1 MNMKSFISFFAP
13 GDSIPTRKLTGPA
26 GAAALALTVSTALV
40 HCWMNSIGLLIAVKM
55 NSIHLGTLMAIVFLF
70 YPATERS
77 PRERPSLLDWALA
90 LASLGSMA
98 WLLLTYDRLLYANLQ
113 ATFTDLA
120 VAVLTMTLLVE
131 ASRRSVGLP
140 LTLLSVVF
148 LAYTRLGPML
158 PGLFAHRGFNW
169 ERIIIRMA
177 LTDQG
182 IYGVTLMVSSSYVFM
197 FILFGAFLSASRTS
211 DFFNDFSLALA
222 GKYRGGPAKVAV
234 VASALMGSI
243 SGSAQANVATTGAF
257 TIPLMKRVGYLPHFA
272 GAVEAA
278 ASTGGILMPPIM
290 GAAAFVMS
298 SFLGIPYVTI
308 MIAGFTPAL
317 LYYLAIMFMV
327 DLRAKKR
334 GLTGLSKS
342 EIPSLKATML
352 DKGHM
357 TVPLVVIIYF
367 LVAGYTPLFSAFLG
381 LFAIILVSSLKKS
394 TRMSFKDMIHALD
407 DGARS
412 AAPVGISCAI
422 VGFIVGAV
430 GMTGL
435 GQVIAMNIIMF
446 AGGKLWAA
454 LILCMIAALILGM
467 GLPATPCYIITATIA
482 APALQQMGVPALAAH
497 FFAFY
502 YGSMSAV
509 VPPVALTSY
518 TAAGLAGAKPFKVA
532 IAALGLALS
541 GLLLPFLFVYNP
553 NLLFIDF
560 ELSSYL
566 VNLATAGV
574 GLFALSCG
582 LIGMLKRDMPLWERA
597 LFVGA
602 GIMMVNPLAS
612 LRATSFLVFGAILA
626 FHYLR
631 GREPAPKEGPAV

>member
-1 MNMKSFISFFAP
+1 MNIKSFISFFAP

-77 PRERPSLLDWALA
+77 PRERPSILDWALV

-113 ATFTDLA
+113 ATFMDLA
-120 VAVLTMTLLVE
+120 VAVLVMALLVE

-381 LFAIILVSSLKKS
+381 LFAIILVSSLKRS

-582 LIGMLKRDMPLWERA
+582 LIGMLKKDMPLWERA

-602 GIMMVNPLAS
+602 GIMMVNPVAV
-612 LRATSFLVFGAILA
+612 LRATSFLVFGVILA

-631 GREPAPKEGPAV
+631 GREPAPKEGPVV

>member
-1 MNMKSFISFFAP
+1 MKKILSALLP
-13 GDSIPTRKLTGPA
+13 GESIPTRKLS
-26 GAAALALTVSTALV
+26 GAAGRAALVLTVSTALV
-40 HCWMNSIGLLIAVKM
+40 HFWMNSVGLLIAIKM
-55 NSIHLGTLMAIVFLF
+55 NAIHLGTLMAIIFLF
-70 YPATERS
+70 YPAFAGS
-77 PRERPSLLDWALA
+77 PRERPSMPDWVLA
-90 LASLGSMA
+90 GVSLGCMA
-98 WLLLTYDRLLYANLQ
+98 WLLLTYDRLIQSNLQ

-120 VAVLTMTLLVE
+120 VAVVTMVLLVE
-131 ASRRSVGLP
+131 ASRRAVGLP
-140 LTLLSVVF
+140 LTVLSLLF
-148 LAYTRLGPML
+148 LAYTRLGPYF

-197 FILFGAFLSASRTS
+197 FILFGAFLAASGTS
-211 DFFNDFSLALA
+211 EFFNDFSLALA
-222 GKYRGGPAKVAV
+222 GRYRGGPAKVAV

-257 TIPLMKRVGYLPHFA
+257 TIPLMKRVGYMPYFA

-290 GAAAFVMS
+290 GASAFIMS
-298 SFLGIPYVTI
+298 TFLGIPYVKI

-334 GLTGLSKS
+334 GLKGM
-342 EIPSLKATML
+342 EPGDIPSLKATML

-357 TVPLVVIIYF
+357 TIPLAVIIYL
-367 LVAGYTPLFSAFLG
+367 LVAGYTPLYSAFLG
-381 LFAIILVSSLKKS
+381 LFAIVLVSSLKRS
-394 TRMSFKDMIHALD
+394 TRMGIREVIEALD
-407 DGARS
+407 GGTRS

-454 LILCMIAALILGM
+454 LILCMIAAIVLGM

-482 APALQQMGVPALAAH
+482 APALQQMGVHPLAAH

-502 YGSMSAV
+502 YGTMSAV
-509 VPPVALTSY
+509 IPPVALTSY
-518 TAAGLAGAKPFKVA
+518 TAAGLAGARPFKVA
-532 IAALGLALS
+532 MAALGLALS

-553 NLLFIDF
+553 DLLFIDF
-560 ELSSYL
+560 VLPRYL
-566 VNLATAGV
+566 LDVFTAIVGV
-574 GLFALSCG
+574 FSLSCG
-582 LIGMLKRDMPLWERA
+582 IIGMFKRDMPFFERA
-597 LFVGA
+597 LFVLA
-602 GIMMVNPLAS
+602 GIFMVNPLRV
-612 LRATSFLVFGAILA
+612 LRISSFVFFAVLVALHWFSAGGAARRETS
-626 FHYLR
+626 
-631 GREPAPKEGPAV
+631 P

>member
-1 MNMKSFISFFAP
+1 MIIA
-13 GDSIPTRKLTGPA
+13 
-26 GAAALALTVSTALV
+26 ST
-40 HCWMNSIGLLIAVKM
+40 
-55 NSIHLGTLMAIVFLF
+55 F
-70 YPATERS
+70 
-77 PRERPSLLDWALA
+77 
-90 LASLGSMA
+90 
-98 WLLLTYDRLLYANLQ
+98 LLYSY
-113 ATFTDLA
+113 F
-120 VAVLTMTLLVE
+120 
-131 ASRRSVGLP
+131 GP
-140 LTLLSVVF
+140 YFPGF
-148 LAYTRLGPML
+148 L
-158 PGLFAHRGFNW
+158 AHRGYSIQ
-169 ERIIIRMA
+169 RIVSHMYF
-177 LTDQG
+177 TTEG
-182 IYGVTLMVSSSYVFM
+182 ILGIPLGVSASFIFL
-197 FILFGAFLSASRTS
+197 FILFGAFLAASRTS
-211 DFFNDFSLALA
+211 DFFNDFSRALA

-412 AAPVGISCAI
+412 AAPVGISCARKSI
-422 VGFIVGAV
+422 
-430 GMTGL
+430 
-435 GQVIAMNIIMF
+435 
-446 AGGKLWAA
+446 
-454 LILCMIAALILGM
+454 
-467 GLPATPCYIITATIA
+467 
-482 APALQQMGVPALAAH
+482 
-497 FFAFY
+497 
-502 YGSMSAV
+502 S
-509 VPPVALTSY
+509 
-518 TAAGLAGAKPFKVA
+518 
-532 IAALGLALS
+532 
-541 GLLLPFLFVYNP
+541 
-553 NLLFIDF
+553 
-560 ELSSYL
+560 
-566 VNLATAGV
+566 
-574 GLFALSCG
+574 
-582 LIGMLKRDMPLWERA
+582 
-597 LFVGA
+597 
-602 GIMMVNPLAS
+602 
-612 LRATSFLVFGAILA
+612 
-626 FHYLR
+626 R
-631 GREPAPKEGPAV
+631 GCSWT

>member
-1 MNMKSFISFFAP
+1 MQMKSFISLFAP
-13 GDSIPTRKLTGPA
+13 GDNIPTRKLA
-26 GAAALALTVSTALV
+26 GAAGIAALVLTVSTSLV

-70 YPATERS
+70 YPATEKS
-77 PRERPSLLDWALA
+77 PRNCPSPLDWILA
-90 LASLGSMA
+90 LASLGSMF
-98 WLLLTYDRLLYANLQ
+98 WLLMTYDRLLYANLQ
-113 ATFTDLA
+113 ATLPDLA
-120 VAVLTMTLLVE
+120 VAVLTMVLLVE

-140 LTLLSVVF
+140 LTILSVIF
-148 LAYTRLGPML
+148 LAYTRMGPML

-182 IYGVTLMVSSSYVFM
+182 IYGVTIMVSSSYVFM
-197 FILFGAFLSASRTS
+197 FILFGAFLSASKTS

-257 TIPLMKRVGYLPHFA
+257 TIPLMKRVGYKPHFA

-298 SFLGIPYVTI
+298 SFLGIPYVKI
-308 MIAGFTPAL
+308 MIAGFTPAF

-334 GLTGLSKS
+334 GLTGLSDS
-342 EIPSLKATML
+342 EIPSLKGTML

-394 TRMSFKDMIHALD
+394 TRMSFKGMILALD
-407 DGARS
+407 EGARS

-518 TAAGLAGAKPFKVA
+518 TAAGLAGARPFKVA
-532 IAALGLALS
+532 ISALGLALS

-553 NLLFIDF
+553 DLLFINF
-560 ELSSYL
+560 ELPKYL
-566 VNLATAGV
+566 MNLSTAIV

-582 LIGMLKRDMPLWERA
+582 LIGMLKRDMRLWERA
-597 LFVGA
+597 LFISSGV
-602 GIMMVNPLAS
+602 MMVNPLSS
-612 LRATSFLVFGAILA
+612 LRIASFFFFGVLLVFHFMFGGSVGL
-626 FHYLR
+626 
-631 GREPAPKEGPAV
+631 KERSA